1 MAIKSGGQA
10 VISTDAPALS
20 RSALVTE
27 LRALGLRA
35 GQVVLVHCSMRS
47 IGWIAGGAA
56 TVVAAIREVIGAE
69 GTIVVPTETT
79 DNSDTSRTHLSR
91 IAGLTADEVRRFRA
105 AMPPFRADSTPSTDM
120 GQVAEEVRMMPGA
133 HRSAHPQSSF
143 TAFGSMAAKL
153 VADHQ
158 LASHLG
164 EWSPLA
170 RLYEVG
176 AEILMLGVGYDMCT
190 AFHLAEYRYQADPP
204 SRTYRCVV
212 ERAGEPCWV
221 EYEDVVLDDGDF
233 QELGLALD
241 ATEVVLRRPVGA
253 ADSRLIPLG
262 SAVDFA
268 VSWMRANR

>member
-1 MAIKSGGQA
+1 
-10 VISTDAPALS
+10 VISADAPRLS
-20 RSALVTE
+20 RLALVAE

-35 GQVVLVHCSMRS
+35 GQVVLVHSSMRS
-47 IGWIAGGAA
+47 IGWIAGGAP
-56 TVVAAIREVIGAE
+56 TVVAAIRDVIGAE
-69 GTIVVPTETT
+69 GTMVVPTETT
-79 DNSDTSRTHLSR
+79 DNSDTSRTHLSL
-91 IAGLTADEVRRFRA
+91 IAGLTADEIRQFRA
-105 AMPPFRADSTPSTDM
+105 AMPPFRVGSTPSTDM
-120 GQVAEEVRMMPGA
+120 GQVAEEVRLMTGA

-143 TAFGSMAAKL
+143 AALGPVAGKL

-158 LASHLG
+158 LTSHLG

-204 SRTYRCVV
+204 RRTYRCVV
-212 ERAGEPCWV
+212 EQAGEPCWV

-233 QELGLALD
+233 KKLGLALE
-241 ATEVVLRRPVGA
+241 ATGVVVCGQVGA
-253 ADSRLIPLG
+253 ADSRLIPFAP
-262 SAVDFA
+262 AVDFA